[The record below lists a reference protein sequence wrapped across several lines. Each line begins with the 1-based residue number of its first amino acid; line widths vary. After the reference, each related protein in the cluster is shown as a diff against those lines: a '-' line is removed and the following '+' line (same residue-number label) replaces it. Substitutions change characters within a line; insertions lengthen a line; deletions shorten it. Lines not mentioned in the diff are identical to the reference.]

1 MLETEENLKQGDAT
15 LRAMDPP
22 GRRSR
27 VVAQFTHLARNF
39 AAKHWFPNRRG
50 STMSRVSST
59 FDLGEQVYH
68 RIVEHGESLDQ
79 VEQELI
85 GPARDVN
92 EEQRAALWLYAWSL
106 QSAAHQRYQSRRFLE
121 ELERA
126 QASD

>member
-1 MLETEENLKQGDAT
+1 
-15 LRAMDPP
+15 
-22 GRRSR
+22 
-27 VVAQFTHLARNF
+27 
-39 AAKHWFPNRRG
+39 
-50 STMSRVSST
+50 MSRVSST
-59 FDLGEQVYH
+59 YDLGQQVYR

-85 GPARDVN
+85 GPAGNVN

-126 QASD
+126 GEAD